1 MSKAA
6 LERYHVRMQRV
17 LEYIDRHL
25 DDDLGLDTLSGVA
38 AFSKHHFHRQFT
50 ATFGVSAH
58 RYVRLVRMKR
68 ASFRLAFRDGDTVTE
83 IAMDAGYDAP
93 EAFARA
99 FRQCVGLSPSAFRT
113 SPWFAA
119 FGPLNA
125 VRAMQ
130 MKTSDVTII
139 DVAAIP
145 VAVMEH
151 RGDPARLGQTIQ
163 RFIAWRKLSGL
174 VPKVS
179 ATFTVFH
186 APDPEQPEDF
196 HIDLCAGT
204 VRPVSSGDH
213 GVKAGVIP
221 AGRCAVLRVVG
232 SSDDLSA
239 PANFLYRDWLPAS
252 GEETRDFPLYCQ
264 RISFFPDVP
273 EHEAVTDLFLPLR

>member
-1 MSKAA
+1 
-6 LERYHVRMQRV
+6 
-17 LEYIDRHL
+17 
-25 DDDLGLDTLSGVA
+25 
-38 AFSKHHFHRQFT
+38 
-50 ATFGVSAH
+50 
-58 RYVRLVRMKR
+58 
-68 ASFRLAFRDGDTVTE
+68 
-83 IAMDAGYDAP
+83 
-93 EAFARA
+93 
-99 FRQCVGLSPSAFRT
+99 
-113 SPWFAA
+113 
-119 FGPLNA
+119 
-125 VRAMQ
+125 

-145 VAVMEH
+145 VALMEH
-151 RGDPARLGQTIQ
+151 RGDPAKLGETIR
-163 RFIAWRKLSGL
+163 RFIAWRKASGL

-186 APDPEQPEDF
+186 APDPEEPADF

-204 VRPVSSGDH
+204 VRPVPSGDH